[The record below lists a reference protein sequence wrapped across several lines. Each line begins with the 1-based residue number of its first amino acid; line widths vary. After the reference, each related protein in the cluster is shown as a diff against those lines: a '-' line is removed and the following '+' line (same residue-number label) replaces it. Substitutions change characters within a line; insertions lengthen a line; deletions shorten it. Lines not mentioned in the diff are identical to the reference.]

1 MQKETEEITTQ
12 AVGQPTSV
20 NDDDAEKNLS
30 LTSKWQKKPEKP
42 LPVLSSLK
50 LISLLK
56 REIFVIFQDIFG
68 NMAEIKDHK
77 TILIFFFK
85 KGGGA

>member
-30 LTSKWQKKPEKP
+30 LTSFQSGKKSQKNPCQYS
-42 LPVLSSLK
+42 PV
-50 LISLLK
+50 
-56 REIFVIFQDIFG
+56 
-68 NMAEIKDHK
+68 
-77 TILIFFFK
+77 
-85 KGGGA
+85 